1 VSYSD
6 IDFYSVDMAA
16 DYDVTDLDATSLAD
30 FRKRLEA
37 DETYTL
43 NYLVAKLGFDP
54 TDSAQ
59 FDQGVAVLT
68 DINLVTTKKHHVGEY
83 LCQMHYSITPTEYDT
98 CAQAANPAL
107 FLQ

>member
-1 VSYSD
+1 
-6 IDFYSVDMAA
+6 MAA

-59 FDQGVAVLT
+59 FD
-68 DINLVTTKKHHVGEY
+68 
-83 LCQMHYSITPTEYDT
+83 
-98 CAQAANPAL
+98 
-107 FLQ
+107 